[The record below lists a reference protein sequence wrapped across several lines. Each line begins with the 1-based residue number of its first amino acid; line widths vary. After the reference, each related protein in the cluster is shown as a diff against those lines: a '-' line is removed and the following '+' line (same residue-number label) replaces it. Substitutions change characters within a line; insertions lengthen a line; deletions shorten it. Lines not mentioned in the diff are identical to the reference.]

1 MLSIIRYSLDALA
14 HLLLGGDHNDC
25 TGGCI
30 KLMEANGSLKPYHP
44 RSKDALAHQLLP
56 C

>member
-1 MLSIIRYSLDALA
+1 MHALA
-14 HLLLGGDHNDC
+14 LLLLGVDH

-30 KLMEANGSLKPYHP
+30 KLMEANRSLKPYQP